1 MSTTYVTGFCGA
13 GLCEGKAPVSPS
25 GKPMKVCTA
34 IDICNC
40 GCHSIITQMYEMA
53 GKPRPIR
60 QNPNYEPAR
69 NVDLSWMN
77 TLDASLEGGVNTR
90 VPVERPSPVV
100 PSLAESA
107 RTFVPNVAG
116 GRARGQLED
125 EVRRVCNL
133 YMAGKIEGLLTT
145 KVIAWHIDQD
155 KPPSQGAIGAVLLR
169 WEKIGFADV
178 RLGPMRFAGYT
189 IEGLKEGLESLKAKA
204 KRK

>member
-1 MSTTYVTGFCGA
+1 
-13 GLCEGKAPVSPS
+13 
-25 GKPMKVCTA
+25 MKVCTA
-34 IDICNC
+34 IDICAC
-40 GCHSIITQMYEMA
+40 ECHTIITQMYQMA

-77 TLDASLEGGVNTR
+77 TLDPSLTGGVDTR
-90 VPVERPSPVV
+90 TPVERPSPVV

-125 EVRRVCNL
+125 EVRRVCNR
-133 YMAGKIEGLLTT
+133 YMAGEIDGLLTT
-145 KVIAWHIDQD
+145 KLIATEIDKD
-155 KPPSQGAIGAVLLR
+155 HPPSQGAIGAVLLR

-189 IEGLKEGLESLKAKA
+189 IEGMREGLEKLKAKA
-204 KRK
+204 KRR